1 MVEKKVEPLFRRED
15 LQEII
20 GQLIGLLG
28 DKEIEDIRL
37 LTELD
42 EEQIGAFSVLWSYAE
57 ALDFTP
63 LKNFLMNF
71 LHLAVSKNRKSR
83 KEIVE
88 TAKSLTVGIT
98 ESEKSKWEKFLEN
111 L

>member
-1 MVEKKVEPLFRRED
+1 MGKEEIQPLFRRED
-15 LQEII
+15 LQEVI

-28 DKEIEDIRL
+28 DKEIEDVRL

-42 EEQIGAFSVLWSYAE
+42 EEQLGAYCVLISYAK
-57 ALDFTP
+57 ALNFKP
-63 LKNFLMNF
+63 LENFLREF
-71 LHLAVSKNRKSR
+71 LHAAISKNRKSR

-88 TAKSLTVGIT
+88 TAKSLSVGIT